1 MRTFQS
7 QLVAS
12 AAVAVICLSMVPSLR
27 AQTEGSVALTG
38 RVTSV
43 EEGPMEGV
51 LVSAKRQGSTITTTV
66 VTDQE
71 GRYRFPR
78 ERLKVGHYSLD
89 IWATGYELGDDT
101 ATGISA
107 QSTVTAD
114 LELRAASDLPSQ
126 LSNAEWVHS
135 MPGTAEEKETL
146 RRNCGGCHPLKVP
159 LMTNYDA
166 ETWMSVFERMRHYPP
181 LAFLLMPQLLPGD
194 RIGPGPR
201 NLARQAQQ
209 DRWRAEF
216 LAGANLSSG
225 LEHGYPLRTLPR
237 PTGKATQVIYTTYD
251 LSPSTR
257 QPHDVIVDS
266 DGMAWYAS
274 FGEQVLAK
282 LDPSTGE
289 VTEYEIPLLKPESPT
304 GVLSVQ
310 FDASENIW
318 LAMQF
323 QGAVARFDR
332 QTETF
337 EIWSLPEELN
347 ADHSQIT
354 QLSPQA
360 THVDGKVWMIE
371 SGTYNVLRLDTATGD
386 FEEFAPFEIPRPNI
400 YSVLSDSQNNAYFTV
415 WGAEHIGR
423 IDAQTGAITLHQTPT
438 LGSGPRR
445 GFVDLQDRVWFG
457 ENFGNKIGMFDPKSS
472 QFREW
477 DLPMYSYPYD
487 VAVDKH
493 GHVWAGGETSDRI
506 VRLVPE
512 TGEVTDYRL
521 PGFVNVRRVFVDS
534 RPDPVAFWVGANHEA
549 SIIKLEP
556 LDALPAAP

>member
-1 MRTFQS
+1 MRTSLFR
-7 QLVAS
+7 L
-12 AAVAVICLSMVPSLR
+12 AATTVIAVMSLTIGLSLR

-38 RVTSV
+38 YVTSM

-78 ERLKVGHYSLD
+78 ERLKAGHYFLD
-89 IWATGYELGDDT
+89 IWATGYELGGDA
-101 ATGISA
+101 ATEIAA
-107 QSTVTAD
+107 QSTATID
-114 LELRAASDLPSQ
+114 LELQPASNLASQ
-126 LSNAEWVHS
+126 LSNAEWVDS
-135 MPGTAEEKETL
+135 MPGTPEENESL
-146 RRNCGGCHPLKVP
+146 RRTCGGCHALKVP

-166 ETWMSVFERMRHYPP
+166 DTWLSVFERMRHYPP
-181 LAFLLMPQLLPGD
+181 LAFPLMPQLRPGD
-194 RIGPGPR
+194 RVGPGPT

-209 DRWRAEF
+209 DRWRAQF
-216 LAGANLSSG
+216 LASVNLSSAS
-225 LEHGYPLRTLPR
+225 EHNYPLKVVPR

-282 LDPSTGE
+282 LDPDTGE
-289 VTEYEIPLLKPESPT
+289 LTEYEIPLLKPEAPT

-323 QGAVARFDR
+323 QGAVAKFDR
-332 QTETF
+332 QTESF
-337 EIWSLPEELN
+337 QIFILPEELN
-347 ADHSQIT
+347 ADHAQIT

-360 THVDGKVWMIE
+360 SHVDGKVWMIE
-371 SGTYNVLRLDTATGD
+371 SGTYNVLRLDTVTGD

-423 IDAQTGAITLHQTPT
+423 IDAKTGEITLYQTPT

-445 GFVDLQDRVWFG
+445 GFVDPQDRVWFG
-457 ENFGNKIGMFDPKSS
+457 ENFGNKIGMFDPKTS

-477 DLPMYSYPYD
+477 DLPPYSYPYD

-493 GHVWAGGETSDRI
+493 GHVWGGGETSDRI

-521 PGFVNVRRVFVDS
+521 PGFVNGRRVFVDS
-534 RPDPVAFWVGANHEA
+534 RSDPVAFWIGANHEA

-556 LDALPAAP
+556 LDTPPSSQ